1 MLLILHFHVTESYII
16 PFPHAFS
23 VPPMVLL
30 LSLVK
35 RLTLTR
41 GVWVDTRGRGSKC
54 ACVDQSSVP
63 VMADGKIMSPGR
75 PRMRNTW
82 PGLHTWFDLQ
92 PGAKPRRTPRAQLVL
107 RFISKKRGPISESH
121 WVRGSLPRI
130 SAGMAS
136 SYREASPFHSQSL
149 GWGWAPAG
157 SRRPWPR
164 RGQ

>member
-1 MLLILHFHVTESYII
+1 M
-16 PFPHAFS
+16 A
-23 VPPMVLL
+23 LL

-35 RLTLTR
+35 RLTLSR

-54 ACVDQSSVP
+54 ACVGQSSVP
-63 VMADGKIMSPGR
+63 IMADGKIRLPG
-75 PRMRNTW
+75 PPGMRTTW

-92 PGAKPRRTPRAQLVL
+92 PGAKPRRTPRAQFVL
-107 RFISKKRGPISESH
+107 RFISKKRVPISESH

-136 SYREASPFHSQSL
+136 SYREASPSHSQSL

-157 SRRPWPR
+157 SWRPCPSVVSKCTCA
-164 RGQ
+164 RGSPSATSPVRSLPNSRLL